1 MNDSMHAKGAAFTVQ
16 GPFTTNG
23 ECLNL
28 LQLPDEK
35 WEWAIFGDPSI
46 LAIRL
51 RSNVSWWQR
60 VSTTIFFGS
69 KWRKLS

>member
-1 MNDSMHAKGAAFTVQ
+1 MSDPMHDKQQMFTVQ

-35 WEWAIFGDPSI
+35 WEWDIFGDPSI

-51 RSNVSWWQR
+51 RGNVSWWRR